1 MPVDVLILK
10 PENHRKQALVADM
23 ESTIIRNE
31 MLDEMAYEA
40 EIGEQVAE
48 ITRRAMNGELDF
60 YEAIRERVGLLKG
73 QPASLLD
80 RRSEEHT
87 SELQSLM
94 RLSYAV
100 LCLKKKTIT
109 NTQQLFIHLI
119 TPKHNRRTPI
129 YITPNI

>member
-1 MPVDVLILK
+1 MRISDWSTDVCPSDLTPFDNVAPAEAEAAARTALRGMPVDVLILK
-10 PENHRKQALVADM
+10 PENRRKQALVADM

-80 RRSEEHT
+80 RVAEKIKIGRAH
-87 SELQSLM
+87 
-94 RLSYAV
+94 V
-100 LCLKKKTIT
+100 
-109 NTQQLFIHLI
+109 
-119 TPKHNRRTPI
+119 
-129 YITPNI
+129 

>member
-10 PENHRKQALVADM
+10 PENRRKQALVADM

-73 QPASLLD
+73 QPDSLLD
-80 RRSEEHT
+80 RVAEKNT
-87 SELQSLM
+87 LM
-94 RLSYAV
+94 SGAAAMV
-100 LCLKKKTIT
+100 DTLKQPGVYCT
-109 NTQQLFIHLI
+109 LVS
-119 TPKHNRRTPI
+119 
-129 YITPNI
+129 

>member
-10 PENHRKQALVADM
+10 PENRRKQALVADM

-60 YEAIRERVGLLKG
+60 YEAIRERVGLLKEIG
-73 QPASLLD
+73 RASV
-80 RRSEEHT
+80 RERVCQYVSISGVAE
-87 SELQSLM
+87 SI
-94 RLSYAV
+94 
-100 LCLKKKTIT
+100 KKK
-109 NTQQLFIHLI
+109 
-119 TPKHNRRTPI
+119 K
-129 YITPNI
+129 